1 MPKLQPKFFS
11 VRKAPNPN
19 GRCRYY
25 IWGFPKGKRELHWYR
40 TEKEA
45 KQAKEDKNTEL
56 ATNGNGAA
64 LDANTRLMALEC
76 LKMLEPF
83 GKNLYDAT
91 HYFVDH
97 LKVMT
102 TSVSVKILTEAVRN
116 EFRRRVVSNEVS
128 AGHEETMRH
137 ALNVL
142 DRAFGEA
149 PAKKITGDE
158 MKGWLAGTDWS
169 VKTRN
174 NMMGYWKNAFSVG
187 KDLKLVNENPL
198 MGVKGFTNTK
208 HTDIHILTVDQMTKL
223 INVVPGEAMP
233 FFAIGAFGGIRR
245 SEREQLDWS
254 MINLDKKQIR
264 VPREITK
271 LREDRLVRLQD
282 NVVEWLRPHAKA
294 SGSILPASLTDGQPS
309 VGRLEELLKD
319 AQTAAEVQMP
329 RNALRHSFCSYHF
342 ALLENADLTADYAG
356 HDVKMLKKNYR
367 HTVEP
372 EEAVKYFA
380 IKPVAK

>member
-1 MPKLQPKFFS
+1 MPKLPPKFFGAK
-11 VRKAPNPN
+11 KAPNPN

-25 IWGFPKGKRELHWYR
+25 IWGFPKDKRELYWYR

-45 KQAKEDKNTEL
+45 KQDKNREL
-56 ATNGNGAA
+56 AANGNGAA
-64 LDANTRLMALEC
+64 LDANTQLMALEC

-91 HYFVDH
+91 HFYVEH
-97 LKVMT
+97 LKVLN
-102 TSVSVKILTEAVRN
+102 TSVDVKILTEAVRN
-116 EFRRRVVSNEVS
+116 EFRRRVLANEVS
-128 AGHEETMRH
+128 PGHEETMRH

-142 DRAFGEA
+142 DRAFGNA
-149 PAKKITGDE
+149 PAKNITGDE
-158 MKGWLAGTDWS
+158 MKGWPAVQDCS

-174 NMMGYWKNAFSVG
+174 NMVGYWKNAFSVG

-208 HTDIHILTVDQMTKL
+208 HTEIHILTVDEMTNL
-223 INVVPGEAMP
+223 INAVPGEAIP
-233 FFAIGAFGGIRR
+233 FFAIAAFGGIRR

-264 VPREITK
+264 LPREITK
-271 LREDRLVRLQD
+271 LREDRPVRLQD
-282 NVVEWLRPHAKA
+282 IVVEWLRPHAKA

-319 AQTAAEVQMP
+319 AQEAAEVQMP

-342 ALLENADLTADYAG
+342 ALTGNADLTADYAG

-380 IKPVAK
+380 IKPLAK

>member
-11 VRKAPNPN
+11 VKKAPNPN
-19 GRCRYY
+19 GRCQYY
-25 IWGFPKGKRELHWYR
+25 ISGFPKGKRELYWFR

-45 KQAKEDKNTEL
+45 KQAKEDKNTVL
-56 ATNGNGAA
+56 AANGNAAA
-64 LDANTRLMALEC
+64 LDASTRLMAIEC

-83 GKNLYDAT
+83 GKNLFDAT
-91 HYFVDH
+91 RYYVEH
-97 LKVMT
+97 LKLVN
-102 TSVSVKILTEAVRN
+102 TSVQVKILTEAVRN
-116 EFRRRVVSNEVS
+116 EFHRRVLANEVS

-142 DRAFGEA
+142 DRAFGES
-149 PAKKITGDE
+149 PAKTITGDE
-158 MKGWLAGTDWS
+158 MKGWLQTTEWS

-198 MGVKGFTNTK
+198 IGVKGFTNTK
-208 HTDIHILTVDQMTKL
+208 ASEVRVLTVDEATKL
-223 INVVPGEAMP
+223 INAMPDAALP

-282 NVVEWLRPHAKA
+282 NVVEWLRPHAKV
-294 SGSILPASLTDGQPS
+294 SGSILPASLTDGKPS
-309 VGRLEELLKD
+309 VGRLEELLND
-319 AQTAAEVQMP
+319 AQKASGVSMP
-329 RNALRHSFCSYHF
+329 RNALRHSFCSYHY
-342 ALLENADLTADYAG
+342 ALLENPDLTAEYAG

-380 IKPVAK
+380 IKPGAK